1 MISITICDDE
11 PGTCS
16 DIENIIL
23 NYTHSH
29 AIETVIEIFYSGE
42 TLYESMEKGYRT
54 DLLFLDIQLFEMNG
68 VEVGKKIREQLGNE
82 KISIIYISSKETY
95 AILETL
101 EKCIKITEINKGIFY
116 FNIAKTIHKLY
127 FDEIKY
133 FECKG
138 KKIEIHSQNDVIEYY
153 SGMKEV
159 EKQVI
164 GKGFLAIH
172 KSYIVNT
179 MFISAYHYESV
190 KITDGT
196 VLPVSQKYRKK
207 MKSYLLEL
215 L

>member
-1 MISITICDDE
+1 
-11 PGTCS
+11 
-16 DIENIIL
+16 
-23 NYTHSH
+23 
-29 AIETVIEIFYSGE
+29 
-42 TLYESMEKGYRT
+42 
-54 DLLFLDIQLFEMNG
+54 MNG

-95 AILETL
+95 AMSLFQVRPFDFLVKPLTRERILETL

>member
-1 MISITICDDE
+1 M
-11 PGTCS
+11 
-16 DIENIIL
+16 
-23 NYTHSH
+23 
-29 AIETVIEIFYSGE
+29 
-42 TLYESMEKGYRT
+42 R
-54 DLLFLDIQLFEMNG
+54 
-68 VEVGKKIREQLGNE
+68 
-82 KISIIYISSKETY
+82 
-95 AILETL
+95 
-101 EKCIKITEINKGIFY
+101 
-116 FNIAKTIHKLY
+116 
-127 FDEIKY
+127 
-133 FECKG
+133 

-196 VLPVSQKYRKK
+196 VLPISQKYRKK

>member
-68 VEVGKKIREQLGNE
+68 VEV
-82 KISIIYISSKETY
+82 
-95 AILETL
+95 
-101 EKCIKITEINKGIFY
+101 
-116 FNIAKTIHKLY
+116 
-127 FDEIKY
+127 
-133 FECKG
+133 G